1 MSDLQREIL
10 NMIIIFNDETLSS
23 IKPLLEKLLDTEL
36 LKLDS
41 NANIKEMDIYDKIDT
56 LKAVASLNDNSPTI
70 SYEDALR
77 ELGLDGDCLWN
88 IL

>member
-1 MSDLQREIL
+1 MSDLQKEIL

-56 LKAVASLNDNSPTI
+56 LKAVASLKDNSPTI

-77 ELGLDGDCLWN
+77 ELGLDGDCL
-88 IL
+88 

>member
-10 NMIIIFNDETLSS
+10 SMVIIFNDETLSS
-23 IKPLLEKLLDTEL
+23 IKPLLEKLLDNEL
-36 LKLDS
+36 LKIDS

-56 LKAVASLNDNSPTI
+56 LKAVASLSDNSPTI
-70 SYEDALR
+70 SYEDA
-77 ELGLDGDCLWN
+77 